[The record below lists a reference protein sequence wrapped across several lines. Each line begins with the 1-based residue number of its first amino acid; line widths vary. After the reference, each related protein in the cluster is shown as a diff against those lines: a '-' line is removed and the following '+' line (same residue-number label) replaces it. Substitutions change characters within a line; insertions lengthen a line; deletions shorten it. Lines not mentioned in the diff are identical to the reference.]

1 MLLSYLTESLYGMG
15 FLVGNRISLTKMH
28 RKSKQREVSC
38 SMSVGGCME
47 ELGKDR
53 EEFGKYNG
61 YVLYLDCDHVCVCVC
76 VRVYNVKSYQHVPL
90 KDMQFTACQTCLNN
104 VVSNIVRQ
112 PFIKIVE

>member
-1 MLLSYLTESLYGMG
+1 MLLSYLTESLDGMG

-76 VRVYNVKSYQHVPL
+76 VCVCVRVCVCVCVCIMSKVTNLYL
-90 KDMQFTACQTCLNN
+90 
-104 VVSNIVRQ
+104 
-112 PFIKIVE
+112 